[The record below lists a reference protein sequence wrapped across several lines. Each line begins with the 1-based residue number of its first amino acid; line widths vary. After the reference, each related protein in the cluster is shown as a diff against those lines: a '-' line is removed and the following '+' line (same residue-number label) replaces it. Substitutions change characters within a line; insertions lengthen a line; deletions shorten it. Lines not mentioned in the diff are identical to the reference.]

1 MANDMTTILQM
12 YKDGKLTLTQTTS
25 ALDEISGAAKSAS
38 SSISNLGS
46 AFETFSN
53 LSIKNTKT
61 LEGSLTSFKQL
72 TAAASDFKD
81 TIYSISKLGSV
92 VGLDIAFKAAIEPI
106 TSISGLMGTLVDA
119 AKNVVGALDGMDAG
133 TRELND
139 SQFKLAA
146 NIGLGFDQAK
156 KFSEIYKDIVKS
168 NSDLTGTGFY
178 IKADQFQAATAALQQ
193 QGFAMTEL
201 AERSSVAGKSLNNVQ
216 AMTMQARA
224 MGMDV
229 GDYSKKM
236 GDMVRKSG
244 LSMEDSMKLM
254 ASTQDIAGD
263 TGLRIDEVTQSLD
276 SATNGFQRMGTTINF
291 GMPLLRGFAASIT
304 DVGLGISQAA
314 DLAGDFSKSLM
325 GIVNNPAL
333 AYITAMKGGLSGGM
347 GGGGGV
353 LNPSIQMQSMM
364 MDQSPG
370 SQAELAKNLSVGMRE
385 TLKSFSGGDIISVK
399 QAAQSP
405 ELQSRFYTQQQM
417 LGSQFG
423 ISDTG
428 TQNRVL
434 EYLQKLEEATYAGDD
449 EAAAILE
456 KQISEAAKGNDQTM
470 SIQEKMSL
478 AMDRTVVLAQEQ
490 LANQKGILAATMM
503 GVKNKTGKEGE
514 DAFVTNFGKAM
525 SEVGNLFGGN
535 KDITGMS
542 PEQLEAYTKERA
554 ETIETTAKKYA
565 VAKQQVA
572 GVAPDT
578 GASGGAA
585 AGAAPVGTT
594 SGQNV
599 NLTVELKDATR
610 NGVAIGPGKT
620 GVGAKVLLIPSP
632 R

>member
-1 MANDMTTILQM
+1 M

-38 SSISNLGS
+38 SSILNLGS

-61 LEGSLTSFKQL
+61 LEGSLNSFKQL
-72 TAAASDFKD
+72 KAAASDL
-81 TIYSISKLGSV
+81 TNALSGVSKLGSV
-92 VGLDIAFKAAIEPI
+92 IGLDVVFDAALKPIA
-106 TSISGLMGTLVDA
+106 SISGLMGTLVDA

-168 NSDLTGTGFY
+168 NSDLAGTGFY

-224 MGMDV
+224 MGMEV

-333 AYITAMKGGLSGGM
+333 AYITSMKGGFSGAM

-478 AMDRTVVLAQEQ
+478 AMDRTVILAQDQ

-514 DAFVTNFGKAM
+514 DAFVANFGKAM

-535 KDITGMS
+535 KDITGMDS
-542 PEQLEAYTKERA
+542 DQLEAYRKERDTA
-554 ETIETTAKKYA
+554 IETTAKRYGI
-565 VAKQQVA
+565 AKQQVA

-578 GASGGAA
+578 GTSSGGGAQFGTAGGATSAGQNSNTLITLVNRTGKAMEATAGKTA
-585 AGAAPVGTT
+585 AGPALIV
-594 SGQNV
+594 
-599 NLTVELKDATR
+599 VET
-610 NGVAIGPGKT
+610 P
-620 GVGAKVLLIPSP
+620 P
-632 R
+632 

>member
-1 MANDMTTILQM
+1 MADINTLVKGIADGTITI
-12 YKDGKLTLTQTTS
+12 KEGVSSITS
-25 ALDEISGAAKSAS
+25 IGEAAKNTNSAIS
-38 SSISNLGS
+38 SLGD

-61 LEGSLTSFKQL
+61 LSGSLKAFEDL
-72 TAAASDFKD
+72 TNSAGSFKD
-81 TIYSISKLGSV
+81 TIISISKLGSV
-92 VGLDIAFKAAIEPI
+92 VGLDVAFKAAIEPI
-106 TSISGLMGTLVDA
+106 SAVSGIMTNLVEA
-119 AKNVVGALDGMDAG
+119 AANVVGALDGMDAG

-168 NSDLTGTGFY
+168 NSDLAGTGFY
-178 IKADQFQAATAALQQ
+178 IKADQFQAATEALQQ

-229 GDYSKKM
+229 GEYSKKM

-254 ASTQDIAGD
+254 ASAQDIAGD
-263 TGLRIDEVTQSLD
+263 TGLRVDEVTQSLD
-276 SATNGFQRMGTTINF
+276 NATNGFQRMGTTINF
-291 GMPLLRGFAASIT
+291 GMPVLRGFAASIT

-333 AYITAMKGGLSGGM
+333 AYVTSMKGGLSGGM

-353 LNPSIQMQSMM
+353 LNPSIQMQAMM
-364 MDQSPG
+364 IDQSPD

-399 QAAQSP
+399 QAAESP
-405 ELQSRFYTQQQM
+405 ELQTKFYTQQQM

-423 ISDTG
+423 ISDTA

-434 EYLQKLEEATYAGDD
+434 EYLQKLEEATYSGDG

-456 KQISEAAKGNDQTM
+456 KQIAEAAKGNDQTM

-478 AMDRTVVLAQEQ
+478 AMDRTVILAQEQ

-535 KDITGMS
+535 KDITGMNS
-542 PEQLEAYTKERA
+542 KQLEDYTKERA
-554 ETIETTAKKYA
+554 DTIETAAKKYA
-565 VAKQQVA
+565 AAKQQVA

-578 GASGGAA
+578 GGAGGGGAA
-585 AGAAPVGTT
+585 LGGTNVATTAGQTTVNIIVDNKNGSAVTLGGGATAAGAKIVP
-594 SGQNV
+594 
-599 NLTVELKDATR
+599 K
-610 NGVAIGPGKT
+610 P
-620 GVGAKVLLIPSP
+620 
-632 R
+632 

>member
-1 MANDMTTILQM
+1 MAKDIRTIF
-12 YKDGKLTLTQTTS
+12 KGVADGNITLKE
-25 ALDEISGAAKSAS
+25 AE
-38 SSISNLGS
+38 SSITSIVKASDTMADSISSLGS

-72 TAAASDFKD
+72 TAAASQFKD
-81 TIYSISKLGSV
+81 TIISISKLGSV
-92 VGLDIAFKAAIEPI
+92 VGLDVAFKAAIEPI
-106 TSISGLMGTLVDA
+106 SAVSGIMTNLVEA
-119 AKNVVGALDGMDAG
+119 AANVVGALDGMDAG

-168 NSDLTGTGFY
+168 NSDLAGTGFY

-229 GDYSKKM
+229 GEYSKKM

-254 ASTQDIAGD
+254 ASAQDIAGD
-263 TGLRIDEVTQSLD
+263 TGLRVDEVTQSLD
-276 SATNGFQRMGTTINF
+276 NATNGFQRMGTTINF
-291 GMPLLRGFAASIT
+291 GMPVLRGFAASIT

-333 AYITAMKGGLSGGM
+333 AYVTSMKGGLSGGM

-353 LNPSIQMQSMM
+353 LNPSIQMQAMM
-364 MDQSPG
+364 MDQSPD

-399 QAAQSP
+399 QAAESP
-405 ELQSRFYTQQQM
+405 ELQTKFYTQQQM

-423 ISDTG
+423 ISDTA

-434 EYLQKLEEATYAGDD
+434 EYLQKLEEATYSGDG

-456 KQISEAAKGNDQTM
+456 KQIAEAAKGNDQTM

-478 AMDRTVVLAQEQ
+478 AMDKSVILAQEQ

-514 DAFVTNFGKAM
+514 DAFVANFGKAL
-525 SEVGNLFGGN
+525 SDIERLFGGN
-535 KDITGMS
+535 KDISSMT
-542 PEQLEAYTKERA
+542 PEQLATYNKDRMDLSESLSS
-554 ETIETTAKKYA
+554 KYVA
-565 VAKQQVA
+565 AKQQVA

-578 GASGGAA
+578 GGAGGGGAA
-585 AGAAPVGTT
+585 LGGANVATTAGQTTVTLIVDNRNRSDVTLSKGSTAAAPRIVP
-594 SGQNV
+594 
-599 NLTVELKDATR
+599 K
-610 NGVAIGPGKT
+610 P
-620 GVGAKVLLIPSP
+620 
-632 R
+632 

>member
-1 MANDMTTILQM
+1 MAKDIKTIF
-12 YKDGKLTLTQTTS
+12 KGVADGTVTLKE
-25 ALDEISGAAKSAS
+25 AE
-38 SSISNLGS
+38 SSITSLVKASDTMADSISSLGS
-46 AFETFSN
+46 AFQTFSN

-72 TAAASDFKD
+72 TAAASEFKD

-92 VGLDIAFKAAIEPI
+92 VGLDLAFKAAIEPI
-106 TSISGLMGTLVDA
+106 STVSSIMTNLVEA
-119 AKNVVGALDGMDAG
+119 AANVVGALDGMDAG

-168 NSDLTGTGFY
+168 NSDLAGTGFY

-224 MGMDV
+224 MGMEV

-333 AYITAMKGGLSGGM
+333 AYITSMKGGFSGAM

-542 PEQLEAYTKERA
+542 PEQLDTYTKERA
-554 ETIETTAKKYA
+554 KTIEETAEKYA
-565 VAKQQVA
+565 AAKQQVA

-578 GASGGAA
+578 GTSGGGDLRRGGANVA
-585 AGAAPVGTT
+585 TEAGQTT
-594 SGQNV
+594 V
-599 NLTVELKDATR
+599 NLIVDSK
-610 NGVAIGPGKT
+610 NGSEVTLGPGKT
-620 GVGAKVLLIPSP
+620 AAGAKIIPK

>member
-1 MANDMTTILQM
+1 MADINTLVKGIADGTITI
-12 YKDGKLTLTQTTS
+12 KEGVSSITS
-25 ALDEISGAAKSAS
+25 IGEAAKNTNSAIS
-38 SSISNLGS
+38 SLGD

-61 LEGSLTSFKQL
+61 LSGSLKAFEDL
-72 TAAASDFKD
+72 TNSAGSFKD
-81 TIYSISKLGSV
+81 TIISISKLGSV
-92 VGLDIAFKAAIEPI
+92 VGLDVAFKAAIEPI
-106 TSISGLMGTLVDA
+106 TAVSGMMTTLVQA
-119 AKNVVGALDGMDAG
+119 AANVVGALDGMDAG

-139 SQFKLAA
+139 SQFKLAT

-168 NSDLTGTGFY
+168 NSDLAGTGFY

-229 GDYSKKM
+229 GEYSKKM

-254 ASTQDIAGD
+254 ASAQDIAGD
-263 TGLRIDEVTQSLD
+263 TGLRVDEVTQSLD
-276 SATNGFQRMGTTINF
+276 NATNGFQRMGTTINF
-291 GMPLLRGFAASIT
+291 GMPVLRGFAASIT

-333 AYITAMKGGLSGGM
+333 AYVTSMKGGLSGGM

-353 LNPSIQMQSMM
+353 LNPSIQMQAMM
-364 MDQSPG
+364 IDQSPD

-399 QAAQSP
+399 QDAESP
-405 ELQSRFYTQQQM
+405 ELQTKFYTQQQM

-423 ISDTG
+423 ISDTA

-434 EYLQKLEEATYAGDD
+434 EYLQKLEEATYSGDG

-456 KQISEAAKGNDQTM
+456 KQIAEAAKGNDQTM

-478 AMDRTVVLAQEQ
+478 AMDRTVILAQEQ

-535 KDITGMS
+535 NDITGMNS
-542 PEQLEAYTKERA
+542 KQLEDYTKERA
-554 ETIETTAKKYA
+554 DTIETAAKKYA
-565 VAKQQVA
+565 AAKQQVA

-578 GASGGAA
+578 GGAGGGGAA
-585 AGAAPVGTT
+585 LGGTNVATTAGQTTVNIIVDNKNGSAVTLGGGATAAGAKIVP
-594 SGQNV
+594 
-599 NLTVELKDATR
+599 K
-610 NGVAIGPGKT
+610 P
-620 GVGAKVLLIPSP
+620 
-632 R
+632 

>member
-1 MANDMTTILQM
+1 MAKDVKTIF
-12 YKDGKLTLTQTTS
+12 KGVADGTITLKE
-25 ALDEISGAAKSAS
+25 AE
-38 SSISNLGS
+38 SSITSLVKASDTMADSISSLGS
-46 AFETFSN
+46 AFQTFSN

-72 TAAASDFKD
+72 TAAASEFKD

-92 VGLDIAFKAAIEPI
+92 VGLDLAFKAAIEPI
-106 TSISGLMGTLVDA
+106 STVSSIMTNLVEA
-119 AKNVVGALDGMDAG
+119 AANVVGALDGMDAG

-168 NSDLTGTGFY
+168 NSDLAGTGFY

-224 MGMDV
+224 MGMEV

-333 AYITAMKGGLSGGM
+333 AYITSMKGGFSGAM

-514 DAFVTNFGKAM
+514 DAFVTNFSKAM

-542 PEQLEAYTKERA
+542 PEQLDTYTKERA
-554 ETIETTAKKYA
+554 KTIEETAEKYA
-565 VAKQQVA
+565 AAKQQVA

-578 GASGGAA
+578 GTSGGGDLRRGGANVA
-585 AGAAPVGTT
+585 TEAGQTT
-594 SGQNV
+594 V
-599 NLTVELKDATR
+599 NLIVDSK
-610 NGVAIGPGKT
+610 NGSEVTLGPGKT
-620 GVGAKVLLIPSP
+620 AAGAKIIPK